1 MNYVIIGNGTAGISA
16 AEKIRKSD
24 EKANITIVSD
34 EKHLTYYRIKLS
46 EALGRE
52 FSDKEL
58 FVKDQE
64 WHDSNNINLSLNSK
78 VEKIDIEKKQLEI
91 KNSEDIKYDKL
102 LIAVGSRSFIPP
114 IKGNEKKGVFALRS
128 LDDLKEI
135 KDYFKNCEKITVLGG
150 GLLGLEAAWAIKKL
164 GKHVDVVEFFPHLLP
179 RQLDEKISKKFSDI
193 LVEKELNLHLGVS
206 AEEITGEKSVE
217 GVKLNDGSNLETQA
231 VLISAGVRPRL
242 ELIEGTNIEFDRGVK
257 VDKYMKTN
265 IDDIYAAGDIAEVD
279 GVVAGLWAIAGDQG
293 KVAGINMTGAKK
305 EYELPKLT
313 TMLNIAECSIFSTG
327 DIEEYDD
334 AYEEEVEEGDA
345 SYKLCV
351 TDGKITGGI
360 IFNDINKAAKI
371 KKAISEKVD
380 ISEHLDNNLS
390 VSEIIENI

>member
-1 MNYVIIGNGTAGISA
+1 
-16 AEKIRKSD
+16 
-24 EKANITIVSD
+24 
-34 EKHLTYYRIKLS
+34 
-46 EALGRE
+46 
-52 FSDKEL
+52 
-58 FVKDQE
+58 
-64 WHDSNNINLSLNSK
+64 
-78 VEKIDIEKKQLEI
+78 
-91 KNSEDIKYDKL
+91 
-102 LIAVGSRSFIPP
+102 
-114 IKGNEKKGVFALRS
+114 
-128 LDDLKEI
+128 
-135 KDYFKNCEKITVLGG
+135 
-150 GLLGLEAAWAIKKL
+150 
-164 GKHVDVVEFFPHLLP
+164 
-179 RQLDEKISKKFSDI
+179 
-193 LVEKELNLHLGVS
+193 
-206 AEEITGEKSVE
+206 
-217 GVKLNDGSNLETQA
+217 
-231 VLISAGVRPRL
+231 
-242 ELIEGTNIEFDRGVK
+242 
-257 VDKYMKTN
+257 MKTN

>member
-64 WHDSNNINLSLNSK
+64 WHDNNNINLSLDSK

-91 KNSEDIKYDKL
+91 KNGENIKYDKL